1 MQETKTKESKW
12 VVATINDSI
21 LPPLFLIREYMFI
34 EVSCR
39 GTVLRDFL
47 SNSLPSMFLDQGAQI
62 VIAVSGRETAGD

>member
-1 MQETKTKESKW
+1 
-12 VVATINDSI
+12 
-21 LPPLFLIREYMFI
+21 MFI